1 MESISQ
7 NEIQSLIQ
15 KDEGTCVS
23 IFLPTVRVGDTQ
35 QNKIRLKNLLRT
47 AEERLVE
54 HGLRDTEAAELLA
67 QARGLLDDQTWWEHQ
82 SEGLAI
88 FVAKDLFKTFRV
100 PIAFEEM
107 VSVEHRFHL
116 RPLFPLLDGDGHFY
130 ILCLTKRDI
139 RLLSCHRDTCQPVEL
154 GDVPSSFTEVMGELT
169 RRYSQF
175 HAGTSSKTVSR
186 MPIFHGHGTGEDDIK
201 AELLKY
207 FNLMDTN
214 LGRQVDIDR
223 EAPFVLAGVEY
234 LLPRFKEATQLPNVL
249 EEGLTGN
256 PEGLSDQELHSKA
269 WEIVEPWFQ
278 EGRRKASERFGDLLG
293 SGRAVSDIR
302 EILPA
307 AHDGRIDTIFTAKG
321 ARLWGTYDSD
331 KREVRLQ
338 EQQGQN
344 GQGNGY
350 EDLLDRATV
359 QTILNG
365 GKVFVV
371 DPQEVPQEKSA
382 AAILRY

>member
-15 KDEGTCVS
+15 KDGETCLS

-54 HGLRDTEAAELLA
+54 HGLREAEAAELLTP
-67 QARGLLDDQTWWEHQ
+67 ARGLLDDQTWWEHQ

-100 PIAFEEM
+100 PIAFEET
-107 VSVEHRFHL
+107 VSVEHRFHV

-130 ILCLTKRDI
+130 VLCLTKRDI

-154 GDVPSSFTEVMGELT
+154 GEMPSSFTEVMGELT

-186 MPIFHGHGTGEDDIK
+186 SPIFHGHGTGEDDIK

-207 FNLMDTN
+207 FNLVDDN
-214 LGRQVDIDR
+214 LGRQVDLDR
-223 EAPFVLAGVEY
+223 KAPFVLAGVEY

-256 PEGLSDQELHSKA
+256 PEGLSDAELHSKA

-278 EGRRKASERFGDLLG
+278 AGRRQASERFGDLLG

-321 ARLWGTYDSD
+321 ARLWGTYDSE

-338 EQQGQN
+338 KQQGQN
-344 GQGNGY
+344 GQGNGD

-371 DPQEVPQEKSA
+371 DPQEVPQENPA